1 MLLTTL
7 TAAAD
12 LAAAADLQP
21 HTDVLAQV
29 GPSGVQA
36 PPGEEK
42 YQGLMNIGL
51 WVGAAALACI
61 AVFAGVKFAA
71 GYQDGTNTRGQQFGL
86 AAVAIGSVFAGTGTV
101 LVNTLMF

>member
-7 TAAAD
+7 AAAVD
-12 LAAAADLQP
+12 LAAAADIQP

-42 YQGLMNIGL
+42 YQGLMNIAL
-51 WVGAAALACI
+51 WVATGVLACI
-61 AVFAGVKFAA
+61 GVFAGVKFAV
-71 GYQDGTNTRGQQFGL
+71 GYQDGTNSRGQQMGL
-86 AAVAIGSVFAGTGTV
+86 AAVAVGAVFSGTATL
-101 LVNTLMF
+101 LVNQLMY

>member
-12 LAAAADLQP
+12 LAAAADIQP

-29 GPSGVQA
+29 GPSGVEA
-36 PPGEEK
+36 PPGADK
-42 YQGLMNIGL
+42 YQTLMNIVL
-51 WVGAAALACI
+51 WVVAGGLACVGV
-61 AVFAGVKFAA
+61 AAGLKFAI
-71 GYQDGTNTRGQQFGL
+71 GYQDGTNSRGQQMALGG
-86 AAVAIGSVFAGTGTV
+86 VAIGAVFSGTATA

>member
-7 TAAAD
+7 TAAVD

-29 GPSGVQA
+29 GPSGVEA

-42 YQGLMNIGL
+42 YQTLMNIAL
-51 WVGAAALACI
+51 WVATGVLAC
-61 AVFAGVKFAA
+61 VGVWAGVKFAI
-71 GYQDGTNTRGQQFGL
+71 GHQDGTNSRGQQFGL
-86 AAVAIGSVFAGTGTV
+86 AAVAVGAVFSGTATL
-101 LVNTLMF
+101 LVNNLMY